1 MIQTPNG
8 TVDEVPLF
16 EEQEAKTEYINYC
29 FTVEQPALLINM
41 VRGRTWCFVECD
53 MLPTGGRDPYPQNR
67 RKALTT
73 DAVEQV
79 NSICEV
85 FEDEEL
91 RNSLSMGA
99 LSTAPG
105 AGFMSFPDMRPDVA
119 RRFAER
125 IKPIV
130 MDEENW
136 EEALD

>member
-16 EEQEAKTEYINYC
+16 EEQDAKTEYINYC

-53 MLPTGGRDPYPQNR
+53 MLPTGGQGPYPQNQQ
-67 RKALTT
+67 KELTP

-79 NSICEV
+79 NSICEA

-91 RNSLSMGA
+91 RYSLSAGA
-99 LSTAPG
+99 LSTAEG

-130 MDEENW
+130 MDESNW
-136 EEALD
+136 KSRLE